1 MFQERVRGWDQSLLR
16 ELWALPSPLKP
27 PHRLSLSLVGIQSQL
42 LLGEQ
47 GWKRWRKQTRGECE
61 EAGKWVMVGEDSSP
75 SPCREPGADADG
87 VMDPGQPWG
96 AKAAVCGAG
105 LGVWVGTE
113 SLLFVSPTV

>member
-1 MFQERVRGWDQSLLR
+1 MRGWGQSLLR

-27 PHRLSLSLVGIQSQL
+27 PYGLFHSLIGIQPQL

-47 GWKRWRKQTRGECE
+47 SWKWWQKQTRGECE
-61 EAGKWVMVGEDSSP
+61 EAWKVGNGGRGPLPQSP
-75 SPCREPGADADG
+75 QGTGVDADG
-87 VMDPGQPWG
+87 VMDTDQPWG